1 MAEYTLVIGDRNWS
15 SWSLRPWLVLKQTGV
30 AFDEAYVRLRQPDT
44 RQQILQHSPS
54 GKVPVLKHNG
64 LTIWDSLAI
73 AEYLAEQYPHMQ
85 LWPVDA
91 AARARARAISA
102 EMHSGFQALR
112 AHLPMDIL
120 GRFPGK
126 GLDGEGVAQ
135 DVARIQQVWRD
146 ARSQWGAAGPFLFGV
161 FSIADAMY
169 APVVTRFITYDV
181 PCDTVCG
188 NYRDNVWNMP
198 AMVEWRAGCDRAGY
212 GD

>member
-1 MAEYTLVIGDRNWS
+1 MTEFILVIGGRNWS

-30 AFDEAYVRLRQPDT
+30 AFDEAHVSLRQPDT

-73 AEYLAEQYPHMQ
+73 AEYLAEQFAHMQ
-85 LWPVDA
+85 LWPIDT

-120 GRFPGK
+120 GRFPGQ

-135 DVARIQQVWRD
+135 DIARIQQIWRD
-146 ARSQWGAAGPFLFGV
+146 ARSQWGTGGPFLFGA

-169 APVVTRFITYDV
+169 APVVTRFLTYDV

-188 NYRDNVWNMP
+188 TYRDNVWNMP
-198 AMVEWRAGCDRAGY
+198 AMLEWRAGCDRTGY